1 MIFGLGYV
9 GLTLGLV
16 LSDNGF
22 TVIGYDKTAELAY
35 EAYESNKTIRE
46 LLSEKSI
53 LSDNEI
59 DEILIPI
66 KMTKPSK

>member
-1 MIFGLGYV
+1 MCTI
-9 GLTLGLV
+9 LV
-16 LSDNGF
+16 P
-22 TVIGYDKTAELAY
+22 VIGYDKTAELAY

-46 LLSEKSI
+46 LLSEKNI